1 MSRSYKKTPI
11 ISFTCSESE
20 KKEKKEWHSRVRA
33 TERDRLRTCDFENH
47 LTTLD
52 NEKSSVWDMSKD
64 GKCYWKAAKQKDMR
78 K

>member
-11 ISFTCSESE
+11 VSFTCSESE
-20 KKEKKEWHSRVRA
+20 KKDKKAWHSRVRA
-33 TERDRLRTCDFENH
+33 TERDRLRTSDYENH

-52 NEKSSVWDMSKD
+52 SEKSNVWDMSKD
-64 GKCYWKAAKQKDMR
+64 GKHYWEGAKKKDMR